1 MHGLGHHLAWV
12 QPLLERYGYGAVF
25 LAILAEGMGVP
36 APGQALLIAAAL
48 LAGHGQMSLGLLL
61 PTATVAS
68 AAGNLAG
75 FYIGRWAG
83 RRILGRIAAGPRL
96 AKMEGLFQRHG
107 GLIVAFGRFVDGTR
121 QLGAIV
127 AGSLGMTA
135 ATFFIWNLL
144 GAVVWVGFWALGAF
158 WFARDFAQLALLFHH
173 LWPLAFGAALL
184 VVALALRWLARGGQA
199 RSDAASP
206 RPS

>member
-25 LAILAEGMGVP
+25 LAIFVEGMGVP
-36 APGQALLIAAAL
+36 APGQTLLIAAAL

-61 PTATVAS
+61 PTATAAS

-83 RRILGRIAAGPRL
+83 RRILDRIAAGPRR

-107 GLIVAFGRFVDGTR
+107 GLVVALGRFVDGTR
-121 QLGAIV
+121 QLGAIA

-135 ATFFIWNLL
+135 VTFFTWNLL
-144 GAVVWVGFWALGAF
+144 GAVVWVGFCGLGGF
-158 WFARDFAQLALLFHH
+158 WFARDFAKLALLFHRVR
-173 LWPLAFGAALL
+173 PLAFAAALL
-184 VVALALRWLARGGQA
+184 FVALALRWLARGAQP
-199 RSDAASP
+199 RSNATGHLLP
-206 RPS
+206 